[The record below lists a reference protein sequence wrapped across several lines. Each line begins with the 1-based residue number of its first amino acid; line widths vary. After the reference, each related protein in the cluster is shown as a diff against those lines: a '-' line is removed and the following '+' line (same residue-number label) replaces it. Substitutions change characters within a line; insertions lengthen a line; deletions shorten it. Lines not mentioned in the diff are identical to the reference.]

1 MTAIRAALDRLL
13 AVLYVWAAWVRIV
26 ALLGLA
32 CLALY
37 ATWEGLTSDH
47 VILFALGLFGFG
59 GVSIRE
65 DLINGLRQEPDAG
78 CHRAPAVLR

>member
-37 ATWEGLTSDH
+37 ATWEGLTTDH
-47 VILFALGLFGFG
+47 VILFALGFFGFG
-59 GVSIRE
+59 GMVLKEETIY
-65 DLINGLRQEPDAG
+65 DA
-78 CHRAPAVLR
+78 RD